1 MTKKPLSKLCED
13 AVERYFNRNKS
24 TVCTR
29 FADTHDTFQGR
40 GHGVTLS
47 AKPSDFIITD
57 NGTTF
62 YAEVK
67 STTSQEGITGGLFK
81 QQAARRDR
89 LLKAGAL
96 YLYFVY
102 SEALDCWFSLD
113 GIDIADNP
121 NRKWGEIFDRQ
132 FEELSE
138 FCVEQGIKLG

>member
-1 MTKKPLSKLCED
+1 MKKPLSKLCED
-13 AVERYFNRNKS
+13 VVEQYFNSNK
-24 TVCTR
+24 TMVCTR

-40 GHGVTLS
+40 GHGVALS
-47 AKPSDFIITD
+47 AKPSDFVVTYH
-57 NGTTF
+57 GTTF

-67 STTSQEGITGGLFK
+67 STTSKDGITGSLFK

-96 YLYFVY
+96 YLYCVY

-132 FEELSE
+132 FEELNE